1 MRQVDLL
8 KQIINFVCDDFWCL
22 IDRLDRLVF
31 DAAILQQSLC
41 FNLKIEEFGNAHSLK
56 LTQIV
61 SFVLRKRVKD
71 NLQLIGFVKDGT
83 TTQIIELRI

>member
-1 MRQVDLL
+1 MRQVDFL
-8 KQIINFVCDDFWCL
+8 KQIINFVCDDFRCL

-31 DAAILQQSLC
+31 DAAIFQQSLC